1 MIDDETE
8 YKSMKKLCRN
18 EIFQF
23 TAPSGYKPSEKHPW
37 LKETVNAP
45 HWIFGEEYALTKK
58 DFKLYW
64 HTYGV
69 IDGGIYVEG
78 KISEDNRLLISV
90 HKDGIC
96 YMGCLGR
103 KELQLERYSN
113 RMIEINVDANISY
126 ESTYQDGTGEISI
139 SYFDDPDYVLWTVK
153 YFDYIA
159 NRDAFVTVRARSAN
173 EAKVVAWYHSP
184 WHQCQNE
191 EKPIDPMYFDAVP
204 YRPIQVLTRAG
215 DKSTG
220 LNDLSDAVMATQIA
234 ICEKY
239 DKERSD
245 GSAV

>member
-23 TAPSGYKPSEKHPW
+23 TAPSGYKHTEKNPNV
-37 LKETVNAP
+37 KETVNAP
-45 HWIFGEEYALTKK
+45 HWIFSEEYALTKK

-69 IDGGIYVEG
+69 MDGGIYVEG
-78 KISEDNRLLISV
+78 EISADNKLIISV

-113 RMIEINVDANISY
+113 RMIDINVDANISY
-126 ESTYQDGTGEISI
+126 ATSYKDGSGEINI

-153 YFDYIA
+153 YFDYMA
-159 NRDAFVTVRARSAN
+159 NMDAFVTVRARSAN

-184 WHQCQNE
+184 WHQCQKE
-191 EKPIDPMYFDAVP
+191 ERPIDPTVFYAFP
-204 YRPIQVLTRAG
+204 YRPVQVLTRVGEKA
-215 DKSTG
+215 TG
-220 LNDLSDAVMATQIA
+220 LNDLSDAVMATQMA

-239 DKERSD
+239 DKEQSD
-245 GSAV
+245 GTDA

>member
-1 MIDDETE
+1 M
-8 YKSMKKLCRN
+8 
-18 EIFQF
+18 
-23 TAPSGYKPSEKHPW
+23 
-37 LKETVNAP
+37 
-45 HWIFGEEYALTKK
+45 
-58 DFKLYW
+58 
-64 HTYGV
+64 
-69 IDGGIYVEG
+69 DGGIYVKGEV
-78 KISEDNRLLISV
+78 SADNRLLISV

-113 RMIEINVDANISY
+113 RMIEINVDANISDAT
-126 ESTYQDGTGEISI
+126 TYQEGSGEISI

-239 DKERSD
+239 DKEQSD

>member
-23 TAPSGYKPSEKHPW
+23 TAPSGYTPD
-37 LKETVNAP
+37 ETVDAP

-69 IDGGIYVEG
+69 IDGGIYVTGE
-78 KISEDNRLLISV
+78 ISADNKLIISV

-113 RMIEINVDANISY
+113 RMIDINVDANISY
-126 ESTYQDGTGEISI
+126 ATSYKNGSGEIHI

-153 YFDYIA
+153 YFDYMA

-184 WHQCQNE
+184 WHQCQKE

-204 YRPIQVLTRAG
+204 YRPVQVLTRAG
-215 DKSTG
+215 EKATG
-220 LNDLSDAVMATQIA
+220 LNDLSDVVMATQIA

-239 DKERSD
+239 DKEQSD

>member
-23 TAPSGYKPSEKHPW
+23 TAPSGYKPDEKHPYI
-37 LKETVNAP
+37 KETVNAP
-45 HWIFGEEYALTKK
+45 HWIFSEEYALTKK

-69 IDGGIYVEG
+69 MDGGIYVEG
-78 KISEDNRLLISV
+78 EISTDNRLLISV

-126 ESTYQDGTGEISI
+126 ATTYDAGSGKISI

-204 YRPIQVLTRAG
+204 YHPVQVLTRAG
-215 DKSTG
+215 EKATG
-220 LNDLSDAVMATQIA
+220 LNDLNDAVMATQIA
-234 ICEKY
+234 ICDKY
-239 DKERSD
+239 DKEQSD